1 MHTELVKKMTWQ
13 LASIFGGAPGI
24 SGFIL
29 SGFIH
34 FERVIS
40 KTLSNNTWTSELF
53 FKNFLSSL
61 ARALW
66 QVNVFDNSSRQR
78 FSDSEIITIE
88 AQTLIMRGKLI
99 ENKRTKISDTKTTLK
114 GTPAVLFLNEY
125 PKVQL
130 ETLPFTSDWLEFV
143 RKFSYVGIP
152 FHQSLYC
159 SWLHWFVRSVVH
171 LWNIQ

>member
-1 MHTELVKKMTWQ
+1 
-13 LASIFGGAPGI
+13 
-24 SGFIL
+24 
-29 SGFIH
+29 
-34 FERVIS
+34 
-40 KTLSNNTWTSELF
+40 LSNNTWTSELF

-130 ETLPFTSDWLEFV
+130 ETLPFTSD
-143 RKFSYVGIP
+143 
-152 FHQSLYC
+152 
-159 SWLHWFVRSVVH
+159 
-171 LWNIQ
+171 